1 MSNNIKLSVE
11 LDSADRAIL
20 EELQKDGRLSNV
32 ELARRIHLSPPA
44 AHVRRKR
51 LEDEGYLEQYSA
63 VLNRKKMGYDML
75 CFIHLHLQMH
85 QLENVEIILE
95 EVHKFPEILE
105 CHHVTGEYDYL
116 LKVVIRDREDLEDFI
131 VNRLMPIPGI
141 ARIQTSI
148 VLRDIKS
155 TTCIPIKINRDEP

>member
-1 MSNNIKLSVE
+1 MSNNIKQIDD
-11 LDSADRAIL
+11 LDSADQAIL
-20 EELQKDGRLSNV
+20 AELQKDGRLSNV
-32 ELARRIHLSPPA
+32 ELAKRIHLSPPA

-85 QLENVEIILE
+85 QPENVARIPE
-95 EVHKFPEILE
+95 EAKKLPEILE

-116 LKVVIRDREDLEDFI
+116 LKVIVRDREDLEDFI

-141 ARIQTSI
+141 ARIRTSL
-148 VLRDIKS
+148 VLREIKS
-155 TTCIPIKINRDEP
+155 TTSLPLE